1 MKRIALAVG
10 LMLLFAAFPAQAQTV
25 TAVQKAVIE
34 KTLTD
39 ATKEIVASINQLSV
53 AALEK
58 YQSAEFQERVTN
70 GDIQATGKAASL
82 KVSADNIS
90 QRISQK
96 WEIDSIIVHIL
107 SPDLAYVVTV
117 MGGYITYKNG
127 RHGGYGDITTRIWRK
142 ESGGWKYV
150 HQHESTQK

>member
-1 MKRIALAVG
+1 MKRMATAFA
-10 LMLLFAAFPAQAQTV
+10 LMLLFFVVPIQAQTL
-25 TAVQKAVIE
+25 TAAQKAEIE

-58 YQSAEFQERVTN
+58 YHSAEFQERVTN

-96 WEIDSIIVHIL
+96 WEIDSIIVHVL
-107 SPDLAYVVTV
+107 SPDSAYVVTV

-142 ESGGWKYV
+142 EPGGWKYI